1 MDAEKSMKIAA
12 RRFQNGNY
20 LLSLKKYGQARTEF
34 EVALTLYEKTES
46 YKELAEALNN
56 IGLTLLKDGQAD
68 AARGYFI
75 RSYETKKSHANA
87 TRESMF
93 NTLYNLMSISGSM
106 TPDEFESY
114 FLEMKMLGESLGGE
128 YLSIVEREKAV
139 YDSVV
144 ARRASDLK
152 KKQEETLARSSPT
165 GALEHLLTAGLP
177 FIVRVEF
184 SVNGFAVDLPSQ
196 VTFLDQK
203 KLIRIEQLHPVPGVS
218 GKSTTGTLEFETSH
232 ELARELMESAPAKAG
247 KIGMEAFEHVKKFML
262 SLALVRDD
270 IGFSLNRRSFSTGL
284 VSLKNAFGEPMDI
297 YRADAEPPAEP
308 VTLSSEDVMMLNMM
322 LSSEPAVY
330 KLLLLSARRLLDEEN
345 YRLSIANAVTGL
357 DAFLNALLRSSLTG
371 DHILDYTSIEDCSLY
386 DRVLY
391 LKKLIADRYDGEVPD
406 TLESCLGENGKDL
419 DTAIVCYER
428 VMAGEKVTGAEA
440 EKTLKA
446 VERAVYDLK
455 SKYGI

>member
-1 MDAEKSMKIAA
+1 MDAQKSMKIAA

-46 YKELAEALNN
+46 YKEIAEAQNN
-56 IGLTLLKDGQAD
+56 IGLTFLKDGQANSAKD
-68 AARGYFI
+68 YFV

-128 YLSIVEREKAV
+128 YLGIVEREKAV

-144 ARRASDLK
+144 ARRATDLK

-177 FIVRVEF
+177 FVVTVEF
-184 SVNGFAVDLPSQ
+184 SVDGVAVDLPSP
-196 VTFLDQK
+196 VSFLDQK
-203 KLIRIEQLHPVPGVS
+203 KLIRIEQLHHVIGPS
-218 GKSTTGTLEFETSH
+218 GQSTAGTVEFETSH
-232 ELARELMESAPAKAG
+232 ELVRELMERAPAKAG
-247 KIGMEAFEHVKKFML
+247 PIGEEAFDHMKKLML
-262 SLALVRDD
+262 SLSIVRED
-270 IGFSLNRRSFSTGL
+270 IGFSLSHRDFSIGT
-284 VSLKNAFGEPMDI
+284 VSLKNAFGESMDI
-297 YRADAEPPAEP
+297 YLAEAVPPAEP

-330 KLLLLSARRLLDEEN
+330 KLLLMNARRLLDEES
-345 YRLSIANAVTGL
+345 YPLSVVDAVTGF

-371 DHILDYTSIEDCSLY
+371 DHILDYTSIMDCSLY
-386 DRVLY
+386 DRVIY
-391 LKKLIADRYDGEVPD
+391 LKKLIADSYDGEIADSLMPY
-406 TLESCLGENGKDL
+406 LGENGQDL
-419 DTAIVCYER
+419 DNAIVCYER
-428 VMAGEKVTGAEA
+428 VMAGEKVSATDAD
-440 EKTLKA
+440 KTLKA

-455 SKYGI
+455 SKYSI

>member
-1 MDAEKSMKIAA
+1 MDAQKSMKIAA

-34 EVALTLYEKTES
+34 EVALTLYEKNQA
-46 YKELAEALNN
+46 YKEIAEALNN
-56 IGLTLLKDGQAD
+56 IGLTLLKDGQANE
-68 AARGYFI
+68 AKGFFV

-87 TRESMF
+87 SRESMF

-128 YLSIVEREKAV
+128 YLGIVEREKSV

-144 ARRASDLK
+144 SRRAADLK

-177 FIVRVEF
+177 FVVTLEF
-184 SVNGFAVDLPSQ
+184 AIDGLAVDLPSP
-196 VTFLDQK
+196 VSFLDQK
-203 KLIRIEQLHPVPGVS
+203 KLIRIEQFRPAPGPA
-218 GKSTTGTLEFETSH
+218 GQTTAGTVEFETTH
-232 ELARELMESAPAKAG
+232 DMVKDLMERAPAGAG
-247 KIGMEAFEHVKKFML
+247 AVGEEAFQHVKRFML
-262 SLALVRDD
+262 ALAIVREDL
-270 IGFSLNRRSFSTGL
+270 GFSLSHREFTVGA
-284 VSLKNAFGEPMDI
+284 VSLKNAFGEPMEI
-297 YRADAEPPAEP
+297 YRAEAAPPAEP

-330 KLLLLSARRLLDEEN
+330 KLLLLNARRLLDEES
-345 YRLSIANAVTGL
+345 YPLSIAEAVTGF

-371 DHILDYTSIEDCSLY
+371 DHILDYTSIPDCSLY

-391 LKKLIADRYDGEVPD
+391 LKKLIADDYSGEMEDSLAPY
-406 TLESCLGENGKDL
+406 LGENGPEL
-419 DTAIVCYER
+419 DDAIVAYER
-428 VMAGEKVTGAEA
+428 VMAGLKVSATDA
-440 EKTLKA
+440 EKALKA